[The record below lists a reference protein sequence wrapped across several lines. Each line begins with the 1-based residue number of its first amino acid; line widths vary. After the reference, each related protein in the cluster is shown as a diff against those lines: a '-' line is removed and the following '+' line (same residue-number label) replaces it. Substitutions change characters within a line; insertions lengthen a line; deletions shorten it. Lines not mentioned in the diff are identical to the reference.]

1 MSGAGTGSANG
12 VAPVEP
18 VVRRT
23 MLGRFSAAAKIAIA
37 VLLALTPIT
46 AILMLGWMVR
56 LMRRE
61 TAIAIVQTE
70 HGIGRNAALQR
81 LASAGHRDLVR
92 FPGWWRG
99 LWDTVKT
106 GAATLVVVAI
116 ATLPFGALML
126 IGWWAGWENSFNKGY
141 EQAWVGRALA
151 FAGIAVAIF
160 VLSHWPMMLS
170 HYAAERRIGAIA
182 ELGVVRRLIGR
193 VRWRYLGLS
202 VMSVLAAAPI
212 FLAQIL
218 PTFIEKIHPALIS
231 ADPAQIASF
240 AGRWH
245 LAATVYSV
253 LALIVLR
260 RRAARLY
267 ARAILLEQPA
277 NAHFARDVARTTN
290 VPPSASPGKRVRR
303 ISAAVAG
310 MLTAGAWLA
319 FIAALYIAQFANHA
333 WWNWVNHP
341 LVGLPWVFRPF

>member
-61 TAIAIVQTE
+61 TAIAVIQNG

-116 ATLPFGALML
+116 TTLPFGALML

-151 FAGIAVAIF
+151 FVGIAVAIL
-160 VLSHWPMMLS
+160 VLSHWPMMLA
-170 HYAAERRIGAIA
+170 HFAAERRIGAIA
-182 ELGVVRRLIGR
+182 ELGVMRRLIGR

-202 VMSVLAAAPI
+202 VASVLAAVPV

-218 PTFIEKIHPALIS
+218 PTFIEKVHPSLIS

-245 LAATVYSV
+245 LVVTIYLV
-253 LALIVLR
+253 LTLMILR
-260 RRAARLY
+260 RQAARLY
-267 ARAILLEQPA
+267 ARAVMLEQPA
-277 NAHFARDVARTTN
+277 TAHFARDIAKTTN
-290 VPPSASPGKRVRR
+290 VPSQGLATRRVRR

-310 MLTAGAWLA
+310 LLTAGAWLA
-319 FIAALYIAQFANHA
+319 FVAALYIAQFANHA

-341 LVGLPWVFRPF
+341 LIGLPWVFRPF